1 MIAKHLLGL
10 KPSLIREMMKGVPK
24 DAINLGLGEIRFKTP
39 KIICDEAINYINNAN
54 IFYSENA
61 GIKELRELIAINYN
75 TTFDKIC
82 VTNGAQEALFTCL
95 FSLLNPNDKILIGNP
110 TFLAYETIA
119 KLMQAEV
126 LKFDFDRDNN
136 FRLNKDSFLEKIKL
150 KPKILL
156 ITHPSNP
163 TGIAFNNEEMQLIVK
178 QCLQHNV
185 LLIVDEVYLGLNLTK
200 RIPSFSSINNNLII
214 ISSLSKLVCMTG
226 WRLGWIVCHNKDLLS
241 KIILSHQYIST
252 CASTISQYA
261 AIKAFSTSAQIDIDS
276 IKEQLLINYNICL
289 QKLASTFPEINT
301 TYLPDAAPY
310 LFLRIHCDDLS
321 FATEL
326 STKGVIIIPGS
337 AFGQNGY
344 GYIRICYAIEKENLI
359 KALDKLTKFYRIKL
373 TK

>member
-126 LKFDFDRDNN
+126 LKFNFDRDNN
-136 FRLNKDSFLEKIKL
+136 FRLNKDSLLEKIKL

-226 WRLGWIVCHNKDLLS
+226 WRLGWIICHNKDLLS